1 MSKDQRV
8 ESITGTL
15 THFLIEPFVRHEHY
29 VCLQS
34 FCHSDQILLDHEGGE
49 DVGDVD
55 AKAETMDTASGEEST
70 KEDVVAGLLGELV
83 DEKKAWMSSFIV
95 ALFNFYKELHFAYF
109 DINPLVMLADGSV
122 VPLVLAANVDET
134 AFFLCAQK
142 CGDCDWP
149 APLGRD
155 LYPTREKLTLMQ
167 RQFAF

>member
-15 THFLIEPFVRHEHY
+15 THFLIEPFVRHEQHY

-34 FCHSDQILLDHEGGE
+34 FGHSDQILFDHEGGV

-70 KEDVVAGLLGELV
+70 KEDVVAGLLGELA
-83 DEKKAWMSSFIV
+83 DEKKAGMSSFIV
-95 ALFNFYKELHFAYF
+95 ALFNFYKELHFAYS

-134 AFFLCAQK
+134 AFFCAPRSGETTIGQHLWAET
-142 CGDCDWP
+142 CTQH
-149 APLGRD
+149 GRN
-155 LYPTREKLTLMQ
+155 LH
-167 RQFAF
+167 